1 MLVRNTW
8 MYCNQEEAMKDA
20 RRFTPPNQ
28 AGFTLLE
35 LLMVV
40 IIIAILAAVALPQYL
55 RVAERSRAGEALQNL
70 ASIRGSENRF
80 RAADPANLYTTD
92 LDDLDVEVPMQGANN
107 SPGSTNWNFTIV
119 GAAGS
124 ENVVATRRNAGNQ
137 TIEQDLT
144 TGATCSSDPQY
155 ALPAMGGAC

>member
-1 MLVRNTW
+1 

-20 RRFTPPNQ
+20 RRFTSTGQ

-80 RAADPANLYTTD
+80 RAADVANLYTTD
-92 LDDLDVEVPMQGANN
+92 LDTLDIEVPMQGAAG
-107 SPGSTNWNFTIV
+107 PGTINWNFTV
-119 GAAGS
+119 ATTGAT
-124 ENVVATRRNAGNQ
+124 ENVVATRRNAGLA
-137 TIEQDLT
+137 TIEQDLS
-144 TGATCSSDPQY
+144 TGATCSSDAQY
-155 ALPAMGGAC
+155 ALPALPC